1 MPDPFFQSQKKR
13 KRNNRSGPS
22 AFRQQKHQNND
33 EDISSDAEG
42 DNGPV
47 DIDLM
52 DFREGRE
59 DVAMSDEE
67 YIDENETAAEKRVRL
82 AKGYL
87 ARIQDEVEAGEILLL
102 LLFSTLL
109 ILRSQ
114 CGPGLR
120 RC

>member
-22 AFRQQKHQNND
+22 ASRQQKHQNND
-33 EDISSDAEG
+33 EDLSSDAEG

>member
-22 AFRQQKHQNND
+22 ASRQQKHQNND
-33 EDISSDAEG
+33 EDLSSNAED
-42 DNGPV
+42 DNSPV

-87 ARIQDEVEAGEILLL
+87 ARIQDEVEAGEIFFFYCFLL
-102 LLFSTLL
+102 
-109 ILRSQ
+109 
-114 CGPGLR
+114 C
-120 RC
+120 